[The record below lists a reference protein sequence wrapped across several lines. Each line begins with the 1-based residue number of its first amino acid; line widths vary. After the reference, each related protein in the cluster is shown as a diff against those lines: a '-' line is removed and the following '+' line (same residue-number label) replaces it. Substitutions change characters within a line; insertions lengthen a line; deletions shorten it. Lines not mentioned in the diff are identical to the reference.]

1 MVTVAGAAGAS
12 VNLRPRKSEEPDV
25 NITSLIDV
33 VLMLL
38 VFFMLST
45 TFVKNTDIQIELP
58 KAAAP
63 AVKATRAAIA
73 VTIDAQGRYYVD
85 HQMFKQPAPEV
96 LKRALAAAAGGEFKR
111 PLTIRAD
118 ARTTHQSVVTLMDV
132 AGQLGFVH
140 INIVTTHSH
149 S

>member
-1 MVTVAGAAGAS
+1 M
-12 VNLRPRKSEEPDV
+12 NLRPRRSEEPDV

-45 TFVKNTDIQIELP
+45 TFVKNTDIQIQLP
-58 KAAAP
+58 ESSAP
-63 AVKATRAAIA
+63 AVNTADKNIVVA
-73 VTIDAQGRYYVD
+73 IDAKGRYYID
-85 HQMFKQPAPEV
+85 GRLLANGGPEALKRTLASAAEGDFKQ
-96 LKRALAAAAGGEFKR
+96 

-118 ARTTHQSVVTLMDV
+118 ANTTHQSVVTAMDV

-140 INIVTTHSH
+140 LNIVTTHPDSPAAG
-149 S
+149 

>member
-1 MVTVAGAAGAS
+1 M
-12 VNLRPRKSEEPDV
+12 NLRPRRSEEPDV

-45 TFVKNTDIQIELP
+45 TFVKNTDIQIQLP
-58 KAAAP
+58 KSSAP
-63 AVKATRAAIA
+63 PVNVADKGIA
-73 VTIDAQGRYYVD
+73 LTIDAKGRYYID
-85 HQMFKQPAPEV
+85 GHLLANGGPDA
-96 LKRALAAAAGGEFKR
+96 LKRTLASAAEGNFKR

-118 ARTTHQSVVTLMDV
+118 ARTTHQSVVTAMDV

-140 INIVTTHSH
+140 LNIVTTHPGASPGGQ
-149 S
+149 